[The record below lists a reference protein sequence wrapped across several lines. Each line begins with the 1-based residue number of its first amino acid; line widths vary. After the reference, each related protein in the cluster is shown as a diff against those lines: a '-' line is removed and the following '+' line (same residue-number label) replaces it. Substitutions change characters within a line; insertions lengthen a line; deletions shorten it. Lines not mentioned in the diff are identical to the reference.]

1 MVQKNDHTYIE
12 RQAYLFSHRSFSAHG
27 WSDINTPNMVK
38 VIQLQL
44 TLSYMNIHLF
54 WMTSKYLNHI
64 NKPMIILGYIIYD
77 LDLQGA
83 FDGFPS
89 YWPYWPRVDLS
100 RPEEPG
106 AAGRVYVVK
115 P

>member
-1 MVQKNDHTYIE
+1 
-12 RQAYLFSHRSFSAHG
+12 
-27 WSDINTPNMVK
+27 
-38 VIQLQL
+38 
-44 TLSYMNIHLF
+44 
-54 WMTSKYLNHI
+54 
-64 NKPMIILGYIIYD
+64 MIILGYIIYD